1 MSTSSDSAATPDAT
15 PPRSTVPRLSL
26 RPLKTLA
33 PKPPQA
39 ERSGSQRSAIT
50 RATLSAVGLW
60 SCPICPVS
68 RRRACRLSS
77 HKSFVTESKRVHE
90 PANGAVQPPSRQ
102 NAANDTAYANSYAYH
117 FAQSFVDGDMAAG
130 RVDPFYRLPVPDST
144 HPQLHRLFHDCK
156 HIVLP
161 NTLSFLEPCNL

>member
-1 MSTSSDSAATPDAT
+1 MSASSDTAATPDAT
-15 PPRSTVPRLSL
+15 VSRRTVPRLSL

-39 ERSGSQRSAIT
+39 EQPGSQRSATT
-50 RATLSAVGLW
+50 RATSSAVGLW
-60 SCPICPVS
+60 SCPICPAF

-77 HKSFVTESKRVHE
+77 HKFFAKESKRVHE
-90 PANGAVQPPSRQ
+90 PANGAVQLPSRQ
-102 NAANDTAYANSYAYH
+102 NAANDAAYANSYAYL
-117 FAQSFVDGDMAAG
+117 FAQSFVDSDMAAG

-156 HIVLP
+156 PLVLS
-161 NTLSFLEPCNL
+161 NTSNFPGPCNL